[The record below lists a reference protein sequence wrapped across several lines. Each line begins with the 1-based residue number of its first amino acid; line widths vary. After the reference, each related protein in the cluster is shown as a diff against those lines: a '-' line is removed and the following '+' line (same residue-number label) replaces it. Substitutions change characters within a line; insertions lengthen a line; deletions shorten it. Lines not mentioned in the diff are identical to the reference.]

1 MKNLENKYDEILK
14 VELQK
19 DNGDGTK
26 QYLIMPNVNID
37 LRKRLFEILPKE
49 NIVIFELKKYEAS
62 LEDAFIKLINNVEG
76 GEK

>member
-1 MKNLENKYDEILK
+1 MVLP
-14 VELQK
+14 VRQ
-19 DNGDGTK
+19 
-26 QYLIMPNVNID
+26 
-37 LRKRLFEILPKE
+37 RLFEILPKE